1 LPLKSNN
8 NLVFLREILTVSRIC
23 CHHPPRKLRPTIS
36 VVLGEKEVLM
46 STESSSTQNRVDM
59 SQLMIIERVPVVI
72 YIRANQ
78 RFCKDHLS
86 KINKVLQ
93 NHPQHFKPT
102 ERQAK
107 MAVMDD
113 VALPL
118 PLAEVV
124 VT

>member
-1 LPLKSNN
+1 LPLNYNN
-8 NLVFLREILTVSRIC
+8 NLGFLREILTVLRIC
-23 CHHPPRKLRPTIS
+23 RHHPLRKLRPTIS

-86 KINKVLQ
+86 KINKVLR